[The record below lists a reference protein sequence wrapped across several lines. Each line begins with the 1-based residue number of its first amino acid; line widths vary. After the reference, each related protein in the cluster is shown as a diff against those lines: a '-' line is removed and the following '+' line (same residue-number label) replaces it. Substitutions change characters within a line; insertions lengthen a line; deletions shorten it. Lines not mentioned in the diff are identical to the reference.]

1 MKRGCGVKEIL
12 RQNEFIQLLKDS
24 VSSFHTVLAA
34 EKLLKDDGFQKLDMA
49 EEWKLEN
56 MGKFYVKHRD
66 SSLFAF
72 TVGRDCTREIPLRIA
87 AAHTDFPAL
96 YIKARPQMKSHGY
109 VRLNV
114 EVYGGPILNTWLDRP
129 LSAAGRVVLRSGQVL
144 RPEVRFVD
152 LEEAF
157 CTIPNLSIHMNRE
170 VNRGVELNRQQDML
184 PVMGLADSLSEGDC
198 FLEYLAERMEVRPE
212 DILDFDLYLYC
223 TEEPCYTGIH
233 REFLSASHLDNTTGV
248 QALLDGIRGEVQE
261 HGVNAAAFFDNEE
274 VGSRTAQG
282 AASAQLLNLLK
293 KIFRSV
299 NQPLS
304 EEILY
309 QAMMLSVDV
318 AHAVHPNHPEKADPV
333 LAPRLG
339 GGFCIKEACSQSYP
353 TDSSAIGVVQQIC
366 DAERIPWQK
375 FANRSDL
382 PGGSTLGN
390 IASAFLP
397 VAIVDIGAPVLAMHS
412 IRELMAREDM
422 EALSR
427 CVRAFFTE

>member
-1 MKRGCGVKEIL
+1 MKEKSK
-12 RQNEFIQLLKDS
+12 QNEFIQLLKES

-34 EKLLKDDGFQKLDMA
+34 EKRLREDDFQELDMA
-49 EEWKLEN
+49 EEWNLEN

-72 TVGRDCTREIPLRIA
+72 TVGRDCSREIPLRIA

-96 YIKARPQMKSHGY
+96 YIKAKPQMESHGY
-109 VRLNV
+109 MQLNV

-144 RPEVRFVD
+144 KPEVRLVD
-152 LEEAF
+152 FEEPF

-170 VNRGVELNRQQDML
+170 VNRGTELNRQRDLL
-184 PVMGLADSLSEGDC
+184 PVTGLADSLSKGDC
-198 FLEYLAERMEVRPE
+198 FLAYMAERLEVRPE

-248 QALLDGIRGEVQE
+248 QALLDGIRGDVQE
-261 HGVNAAAFFDNEE
+261 RGINVAAFFDNEE

-282 AASAQLLNLLK
+282 AASAQLRNLLK
-293 KIFRSV
+293 KIFRSLK
-299 NQPLS
+299 QPLP

-309 QAMMLSVDV
+309 RSMMLSVDV
-318 AHAVHPNHPEKADPV
+318 AHAVHPNRPEKADPV
-333 LAPRLG
+333 LAPLPG

-353 TDSSAIGVVQQIC
+353 TDSSAIGIVQQIC

-397 VAIVDIGAPVLAMHS
+397 VPIVDIGAPVLAMHS
-412 IRELMAREDM
+412 VRELMAREDM
-422 EALSR
+422 EALSH
-427 CVRAFFTE
+427 CVRAFFTA